1 VIKLGGD
8 GNSGKAA
15 MDSKGN
21 DEKQFGHVRK
31 LGLLQ
36 VSEDGMLVSDSDYTA
51 SLDLRKE
58 KSGRKL
64 GTERGAQSRGSGF
77 FPSHSSPYIE
87 L

>member
-1 VIKLGGD
+1 VIRLGGD

-15 MDSKGN
+15 MVSKGN
-21 DEKQFGHVRK
+21 DEKQFGHEMK

-36 VSEDGMLVSDSDYTA
+36 VSEDGMLLSDSDYKA

-64 GTERGAQSRGSGF
+64 GTELGG
-77 FPSHSSPYIE
+77 
-87 L
+87 